1 MAAGRES
8 SRKYR
13 DAGKRRM
20 GGLPFHRR
28 HRRLLLTLLTIVG
41 LLLTSV
47 GAYAYH
53 LNKQLSNFGRVDIST
68 VQSGEP
74 DPDEGR
80 ALNVLLLGSDM
91 AENNEGGSSIEEDA
105 VLADW
110 PAGKYRSDTLMLVHI
125 PADRSGVQLISIPRD
140 TYTTIYDEDGEATNK
155 QKINAAFSQYG
166 PAGAVATVQALT
178 GITIDHLAI
187 IDWEGFKDITTAVG
201 GVEVTIP
208 ETFTDPQ
215 QGITWEAGTKVM
227 EGDEALAY
235 VRTRHGLQRGDF
247 DRIARQQNFLR
258 SVMNKLLSRGTLTNP
273 IKLSNTLEA
282 LSNNMTLDSN
292 WSPSSLRSLALSL
305 RNVSSETVAFMTAP
319 VATTED
325 VSGVG
330 NVVILKES
338 QSDEL
343 WQAVLSDQVGSY
355 ITAYPDEQLP
365 GADEVS

>member
-1 MAAGRES
+1 MAGG
-8 SRKYR
+8 SRTPSRYR
-13 DAGKRRM
+13 DAGKRRL
-20 GGLPFHRR
+20 GGQPFRRR
-28 HRRLLLTLLTIVG
+28 HRKLLLTLLTVVA
-41 LLLTSV
+41 LMLVSV

-91 AENNEGGSSIEEDA
+91 AEGDEGGSSIEEDA
-105 VLADW
+105 VLAEW
-110 PAGKYRSDTLMLVHI
+110 PSGKYRSDTLMIVHI
-125 PADRSGVQLISIPRD
+125 PADRSAVQLVSIPRD
-140 TYTTIYDEDGEATNK
+140 TYTTIYDEDGEPRNK

-166 PAGAVATVQALT
+166 PAGAVATVQAMT

-187 IDWEGFKDITTAVG
+187 IDWQGFRDITTAVG

-208 ETFTDPQ
+208 ETFRDPQ
-215 QGITWEAGTKVM
+215 QGITWEAGTQVL
-227 EGDEALAY
+227 EGEEALSY

-273 IKLSNTLEA
+273 VKLSNTLGA
-282 LSNNMTLDSN
+282 LSDNMTLDSN
-292 WSPSSLRSLALSL
+292 WSPSNLRALALSL
-305 RNVSSETVAFMTAP
+305 RGVTSESVAFMTAP

-330 NVVILKES
+330 NVVILKET
-338 QSDEL
+338 QSAEL
-343 WQAVLSDQVGSY
+343 WQAIANDQVGAY
-355 ITAYPDEQLP
+355 VQAYPDDQLP
-365 GADEVS
+365 GADEVN